1 MFDDGVDMLV
11 FGCMYYLFF
20 IEMIC
25 DFVGEC
31 LMIVDMSDVIVCQFV
46 WVFDECGLCVLV
58 GMYVVLLCFCLI
70 SDGLQLCVF
79 VLMLFGFDVLVEFVI
94 IFLLNVCVCV
104 IV

>member
-31 LMIVDMSDVIVCQFV
+31 LMIVDMSDVIVC
-46 WVFDECGLCVLV
+46 
-58 GMYVVLLCFCLI
+58 
-70 SDGLQLCVF
+70 
-79 VLMLFGFDVLVEFVI
+79 
-94 IFLLNVCVCV
+94 
-104 IV
+104 